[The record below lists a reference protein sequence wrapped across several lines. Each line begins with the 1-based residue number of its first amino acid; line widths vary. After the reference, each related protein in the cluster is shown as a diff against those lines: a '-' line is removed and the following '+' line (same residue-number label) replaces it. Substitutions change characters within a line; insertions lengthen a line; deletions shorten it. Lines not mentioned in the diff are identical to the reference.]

1 MSWLSQTADA
11 EPALDVA
18 SPVSRAVH
26 GIWEADELFRCPLVG
41 MGITLAEQKHLLKK
55 MSLPAVELTPFE
67 MHELFVNA
75 AATENPLS
83 RKMSQLLRR
92 KYERE
97 AAPLR
102 LLSEEDF
109 LAQWKEAFSA
119 GQYVGFLWAAATRSF
134 RMKPVARSTAR
145 STWPC
150 TASRRNRRASGGLS
164 LNWNART
171 SSRPTVSGC

>member
-67 MHELFVNA
+67 CTNCSSM
-75 AATENPLS
+75 P
-83 RKMSQLLRR
+83 
-92 KYERE
+92 
-97 AAPLR
+97 PLR
-102 LLSEEDF
+102 KTLCP
-109 LAQWKEAFSA
+109 
-119 GQYVGFLWAAATRSF
+119 GR
-134 RMKPVARSTAR
+134 
-145 STWPC
+145 
-150 TASRRNRRASGGLS
+150 
-164 LNWNART
+164 
-171 SSRPTVSGC
+171 